1 MLNPPTD
8 LLDVTLQ
15 VEMFAQFEDDVRQA
29 KLRGVLLRVMASS
42 RRTRKV
48 RQTVKIRRCLGGK
61 PTSGNYSHD
70 WGPFHPDLE
79 NRFLGKICIVQQM
92 NEVLSVQPVAKK
104 SKQGIS
110 ELGSI
115 IFTKVDLER
124 VQYPNNDPLVIQL
137 RFTTKM
143 SKESW
148 WTLAT
153 QFIAIDIPSPYN
165 AIVDRD
171 WLHRMKGVASTLHQS
186 LLRQPRKVELV
197 EEEREVLEDV
207 SKTPETKIVEDLMRY
222 DLDVP
227 SLNHFFLMSSN
238 LKERERTKLI
248 ELVTANIEG
257 IKTNLKQIVAI
268 NDLVSSRLP
277 LLSNPDEGE
286 LRYVH
291 LAIFEHASSVLLSEF
306 SPQIVSLELSYL
318 ASAHMEEGSSAR
330 TSTTTKLAPKD
341 SECQITDL
349 EEENSSGLNS
359 EPGTM
364 PNFERTIPKI
374 EISRLDLSSE
384 NLHSRHIGAH
394 QKPQSESSDSLD
406 GLFSDVKDEI
416 AVDSHPQQVLHKPHS
431 ELSDS
436 LNSVFGDDRET
447 GCSPSIVGH
456 ICLKEE
462 PDVLNEV
469 SDERRASLL
478 MMNFSVNEIN
488 LAMDKLGE
496 DAAVNELVDFILG
509 AQIAE
514 NQEQDRRDTNHGN
527 EPRNQEVSTES
538 LFGTMDKTLRLLE
551 MGFSENQISSAIEK
565 YGSEVPIE
573 ELADSICVDEVA
585 GTSNDKNKRPWTSFS
600 KNKSNT
606 VINYRSWTEGIKDDL
621 RNYTSDPFP
630 VKTEEF
636 SLGDVSHGRDIDL
649 EKYKGKRPKEEYIDE
664 LSSFKRPKQEY
675 DEDSSSFLG
684 STWLEA
690 RKGDS
695 KSTSIRIPGPQREFG
710 SKAGQMEGF
719 GMPKLDKPKSCKS
732 VDQMVAKPPY
742 FFYANATNLSQ
753 ECWRKLSQ
761 FLYAMEPEFVNTQF
775 FSALSRKEGYIHNL
789 PSGNR
794 SHILPKPPMTIEE
807 AIPQTKKWWPSWDSR
822 KQLSCINSEISGLL
836 QICDG
841 LGKLLSD
848 SRGLLSV
855 EQQRDLPPS
864 VQDIK
869 PCLDTLVYHLSVL
882 RSLFPRGLTVLS
894 IFSGIGGAE
903 ISLHR
908 LGIHLKGVVSVEP
921 CETKRKVLKRW
932 WENTI
937 QTGELVQVESIM
949 KLASNKLEGLIKK
962 FGGFDLII
970 CQNPYNHSS
979 KIPAMDTDGDID
991 FSSFYEFVRVLQR
1004 VRNAKERSR

>member
-1 MLNPPTD
+1 
-8 LLDVTLQ
+8 
-15 VEMFAQFEDDVRQA
+15 
-29 KLRGVLLRVMASS
+29 
-42 RRTRKV
+42 
-48 RQTVKIRRCLGGK
+48 
-61 PTSGNYSHD
+61 
-70 WGPFHPDLE
+70 
-79 NRFLGKICIVQQM
+79 
-92 NEVLSVQPVAKK
+92 
-104 SKQGIS
+104 
-110 ELGSI
+110 
-115 IFTKVDLER
+115 
-124 VQYPNNDPLVIQL
+124 
-137 RFTTKM
+137 
-143 SKESW
+143 
-148 WTLAT
+148 
-153 QFIAIDIPSPYN
+153 
-165 AIVDRD
+165 
-171 WLHRMKGVASTLHQS
+171 
-186 LLRQPRKVELV
+186 
-197 EEEREVLEDV
+197 
-207 SKTPETKIVEDLMRY
+207 
-222 DLDVP
+222 
-227 SLNHFFLMSSN
+227 
-238 LKERERTKLI
+238 
-248 ELVTANIEG
+248 
-257 IKTNLKQIVAI
+257 
-268 NDLVSSRLP
+268 
-277 LLSNPDEGE
+277 
-286 LRYVH
+286 
-291 LAIFEHASSVLLSEF
+291 
-306 SPQIVSLELSYL
+306 
-318 ASAHMEEGSSAR
+318 
-330 TSTTTKLAPKD
+330 
-341 SECQITDL
+341 
-349 EEENSSGLNS
+349 
-359 EPGTM
+359 M

-384 NLHSRHIGAH
+384 NLHSRHIGDNGASSSGSNLRSSFIGMGFSQSLVDKVIEEKGEDDVDLLLDTLFAYSAH

-496 DAAVNELVDFILG
+496 DAAVNELVDFILA

-527 EPRNQEVSTES
+527 EPRNQEVCTES

-606 VINYRSWTEGIKDDL
+606 VINYRSWTGGIKDDL
-621 RNYTSDPFP
+621 RNCTSDPFP
-630 VKTEEF
+630 VKTEKF

-836 QICDG
+836 QICDR

-855 EQQRDLPPS
+855 EQQRDLLHQCRTLNLVWVGHHKLAPMEPEHLERILGYPLRHTS
-864 VQDIK
+864 PFDFSLKERLQSLK
-869 PCLDTLVYHLSVL
+869 HCFQTDTLGYHLSVL

-894 IFSGIGGAE
+894 IFSGIGDAE

-937 QTGELVQVESIM
+937 QTGELVQIESIM
-949 KLASNKLEGLIKK
+949 KLASNKLESLIKK

>member
-1 MLNPPTD
+1 
-8 LLDVTLQ
+8 
-15 VEMFAQFEDDVRQA
+15 
-29 KLRGVLLRVMASS
+29 
-42 RRTRKV
+42 
-48 RQTVKIRRCLGGK
+48 
-61 PTSGNYSHD
+61 
-70 WGPFHPDLE
+70 
-79 NRFLGKICIVQQM
+79 
-92 NEVLSVQPVAKK
+92 
-104 SKQGIS
+104 
-110 ELGSI
+110 
-115 IFTKVDLER
+115 
-124 VQYPNNDPLVIQL
+124 
-137 RFTTKM
+137 
-143 SKESW
+143 
-148 WTLAT
+148 
-153 QFIAIDIPSPYN
+153 
-165 AIVDRD
+165 
-171 WLHRMKGVASTLHQS
+171 
-186 LLRQPRKVELV
+186 
-197 EEEREVLEDV
+197 
-207 SKTPETKIVEDLMRY
+207 
-222 DLDVP
+222 
-227 SLNHFFLMSSN
+227 
-238 LKERERTKLI
+238 
-248 ELVTANIEG
+248 
-257 IKTNLKQIVAI
+257 
-268 NDLVSSRLP
+268 
-277 LLSNPDEGE
+277 
-286 LRYVH
+286 
-291 LAIFEHASSVLLSEF
+291 
-306 SPQIVSLELSYL
+306 
-318 ASAHMEEGSSAR
+318 
-330 TSTTTKLAPKD
+330 
-341 SECQITDL
+341 
-349 EEENSSGLNS
+349 
-359 EPGTM
+359 M

-384 NLHSRHIGAH
+384 NLHSRHIGDNGASSSGSNLRSSFIGMGFSQYLVDKVIEEKGEDDVDLLLETLFAYSAR

-436 LNSVFGDDRET
+436 LNSVFGEQ
-447 GCSPSIVGH
+447 GNWLFPSIVGH

-488 LAMDKLGE
+488 FAMDKLGE
-496 DAAVNELVDFILG
+496 DAAVNELVDFILA

-527 EPRNQEVSTES
+527 EPRNQEVCTES

-585 GTSNDKNKRPWTSFS
+585 GTSNDNNKRPWTSFS

-606 VINYRSWTEGIKDDL
+606 VINYRSWTGGIKDDL

-636 SLGDVSHGRDIDL
+636 SLGDVSHGRDVDL
-649 EKYKGKRPKEEYIDE
+649 EKYKGKRPKEDYIDE

-742 FFYANATNLSQ
+742 FFYGNATNLSQ

-836 QICDG
+836 QICDR

-855 EQQRDLPPS
+855 EQQRDLLHQCRTLNLFWVGHHKLAPMEPEHLERILGYPLRHTS
-864 VQDIK
+864 PFDFSLKERLQSLK
-869 PCLDTLVYHLSVL
+869 HCFQTDTLGYHLSVL

-894 IFSGIGGAE
+894 IFSGLGGAE

-937 QTGELVQVESIM
+937 QTGELVQIESIM